1 MGGILGLIYVIACIV
16 AIVDCL
22 KSGMETK
29 NKVIWI
35 LVTLFIPYLG
45 VILYFVIGKKK

>member
-1 MGGILGLIYVIACIV
+1 MGGLLGLIYAVACIV

-22 KSGMETK
+22 KSGKETK
-29 NKVIWI
+29 DKVIWI
-35 LVTLFIPYLG
+35 LVTLLLPYIG